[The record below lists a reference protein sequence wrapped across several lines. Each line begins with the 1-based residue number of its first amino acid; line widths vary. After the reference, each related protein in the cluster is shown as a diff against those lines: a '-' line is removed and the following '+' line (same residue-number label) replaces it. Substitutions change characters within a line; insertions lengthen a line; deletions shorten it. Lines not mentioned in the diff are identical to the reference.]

1 MLSDAVLDLVELNM
15 MNGRNV
21 RESLLGSL
29 NHHRRGH
36 SFNGVANNNH
46 DDNLDLFSNNRR
58 SLSLASSDES
68 SDGDCF
74 ACSTLFLI
82 SPPTLLF
89 YASFFLSNNND
100 WLMGMTRMSCNIWLT
115 KI

>member
-15 MNGRNV
+15 MSGRNV

-29 NHHRRGH
+29 NNHRRGH

-74 ACSTLFLI
+74 ACSSSNT
-82 SPPTLLF
+82 SV
-89 YASFFLSNNND
+89 SCFFVSNNND
-100 WLMGMTRMSCNIWLT
+100 WLEGMTRMSCNG
-115 KI
+115 

>member
-1 MLSDAVLDLVELNM
+1 VLLSDAVLDLVGLNM
-15 MNGRNV
+15 MSGRNV

-29 NHHRRGH
+29 NSHRRGH
-36 SFNGVANNNH
+36 SFNGVANNNNH

-74 ACSTLFLI
+74 ACLLACSTLFLM

-89 YASFFLSNNND
+89 HASLFLIT
-100 WLMGMTRMSCNIWLT
+100 MIG
-115 KI
+115 